1 MPGKNL
7 SNEGPINGNWML
19 DARCSMLVAEE
30 NRVSSIE
37 YRVSSIE
44 NMEIIA
50 HGIDL
55 VDCPRIEKM
64 IKQHGE
70 RFINR
75 VFTAAEQN
83 YAEGKKDRIEK
94 LAGRF
99 AAKEAVLKLMGTG
112 WRGKIAWTD
121 IEILNNAAGQP
132 EVTLSGEVEKLAEKL
147 GINHISVSIT
157 HTANFVIA
165 SAIALAQSDEE
176 K

>member
-1 MPGKNL
+1 MQ
-7 SNEGPINGNWML
+7 I
-19 DARCSMLVAEE
+19 V
-30 NRVSSIE
+30 
-37 YRVSSIE
+37 
-44 NMEIIA
+44 A

-55 VDCPRIEKM
+55 VDCPRIEEM
-64 IKQHGE
+64 VERHGE

-75 VFTAAEQN
+75 VFTAAEQA
-83 YAEGKKDRIEK
+83 YAEANKNKAEK

-121 IEILNNAAGQP
+121 IEIVNNAAGQP
-132 EVTLSGEVEKLAEKL
+132 EVTLSGEVEKLADKL
-147 GINHISVSIT
+147 GIKHISVSIT

-165 SAIALAQSDEE
+165 SAVALTKSDED